1 MFYNLLRLVVRLI
14 LQTVFRWRVRGLENL
29 PASGGLIIA
38 SNHISNLDP
47 PLIGCALPLSRRIR
61 FMAKIE
67 LFKNPAFRWMITA
80 LGAFPVRRGLAD
92 RNAIRTAIALLEGGE
107 VVGIFPE
114 GTRSR
119 TGELGR
125 AEAGMGMIAVKAGV
139 PVVPVAVTGT
149 NKIFCDGH
157 LLPRFT
163 VSFAAP
169 VVVPPGRTDKETV
182 EYINE
187 TVIGEIARMLAEEG
201 GQRHV

>member
-1 MFYNLLRLVVRLI
+1 MFYNLLRLLVRLI
-14 LQTVFRWRVRGLENL
+14 LQALFRWRVRGLENL
-29 PASGGLIIA
+29 PATGGLIIA

-47 PLIGCALPLSRRIR
+47 PVIGCALPLTRRIR

-67 LFKNPAFRWMITA
+67 LFKNPAFRWVITQ

-92 RNAIRTAIALLEGGE
+92 RTAIRTALTLLKNGE

-114 GTRSR
+114 GTRSK

-125 AEAGMGMIAVKAGV
+125 AEAGLGMIAVRAGV

-149 NKIFCDGH
+149 NKVFRDGH
-157 LLPRFT
+157 IFPRFT
-163 VSFAAP
+163 VAFAAP
-169 VVVPPGRTDKETV
+169 VVVPPGRTDKEAV

-187 TVIGEIARMLAEEG
+187 TAIAEIARMLAEEG
-201 GQRHV
+201 GIRRE